1 MRQHQ
6 PSPRLDLSV
15 HTAREEHTLNLI
27 FTLVAAFPLG
37 FLIARRET
45 ALLSYLIAG
54 SFLFS
59 LQSLNLLLTWMSGGS
74 GLGGSSGFGDTPS
87 GQFPIDYASSE
98 VIAYGIVNAIITVVG
113 VGLVLLGSRVR
124 ARRTTPRAHDVV
136 DVH

>member
-1 MRQHQ
+1 M
-6 PSPRLDLSV
+6 
-15 HTAREEHTLNLI
+15 NLF
-27 FTLVAAFPLG
+27 FTILAAFPLG
-37 FLIARRET
+37 YLVTRRQT
-45 ALLSYLIAG
+45 ALLSYLFVD

-98 VIAYGIVNAIITVVG
+98 VIAYGIVNAVITVVG

-124 ARRTTPRAHDVV
+124 RARRTTPRAHDVV